1 MFVNNS
7 KKNLLKFYFVKLVN
21 MENSN
26 FIVYISGLT
35 YAGFPNYRILSHQL
49 SLIQLQTQSSSM
61 KLMLVRTLSPS
72 LFGLI
77 VILIPYS
84 VNNVFAAISNSFGF
98 GGHNS
103 VVVFAPFKP

>member
-7 KKNLLKFYFVKLVN
+7 KRNKISEHRDLT
-21 MENSN
+21 SN
-26 FIVYISGLT
+26 FISLYKWLT
-35 YAGFPNYRILSHQL
+35 YAGFRNYRILSHQL

-77 VILIPYS
+77 DILVPYS
-84 VNNVFAAISNSFGF
+84 ANIFAAISNSFGF

-103 VVVFAPFKP
+103 VVAFAPFKP